1 MGISAILLGAGQSK
15 RMGVDKLSLPWGRK
29 TVLEHCFE
37 TLLRSEVQELVI
49 VLGVR
54 NKGAKN
60 LFRGRKVKV
69 IINPYSYRGMSSS
82 IRRGLVALR
91 SGSEGILIA
100 LGDQP
105 LLKTTTINVLIHAFQ
120 KGRGGIIIPSFQGRR
135 GHPVIFHK
143 RYTKELLRLE
153 GDVGGKSVIERYPQD
168 VQAIRVKSAGVVTD
182 LDTWQD
188 YEKERK
194 RKGED

>member
-1 MGISAILLGAGQSK
+1 VGISAILLGAGQSK

-29 TVLEHCFE
+29 TVLTHCFE
-37 TLLRSEVQELVI
+37 TLLRSEVQELVV

-69 IINPYSYRGMSSS
+69 VINPYAYRGMSTS

-91 SGSEGILIA
+91 SRSKGILIA

-120 KGRGGIIIPSFQGRR
+120 KGRGGIIIPSFHGRR

-143 RYTKELLRLE
+143 RYTKELLHLE
-153 GDVGGKSVIERYPQD
+153 GDVGGKSVIERYSQD

-182 LDTWQD
+182 LDTWQN
-188 YEKERK
+188 YKKERK
-194 RKGED
+194 RRGED